1 MTTKTSLYRGAALGA
16 MIALGAG
23 VTAQAATT
31 THHKKVVRKHEAAHG
46 GGELSALRAEVAA
59 LRDQLNAQSAQ
70 AAQTQAQAAQAA
82 AAAQAAQEQVETA
95 QAADAD
101 ATAAIIQSIPT
112 AVAAEADKLKPKTDG
127 IYFKGVKITPG
138 GFIEAA
144 GIYREHNL
152 AADVATG
159 FNSIPY
165 AQTRA
170 GHAEELRGSA
180 RQSRITGLVEGNV
193 SPDLKLTAYAEFDFL
208 GAAQTA
214 NLNESDSFN
223 LRTRV
228 VYGQMDWAPYNLHLL
243 AGDSWSLA
251 TMNSKGITPRNEV
264 LPPTIDA
271 QYNVGYVWARQPQIR
286 VTEDFLNHTLW
297 AAVSLEQPQTTFA
310 GSAPSAAG
318 VVSTINNGSNYF
330 GGDTGTLATTTTTN
344 ATGAVTGVTVSGVAP
359 ATQSINKVPDVIGKL
374 AAEEDVF
381 GHHIHAEVFGM
392 FRQYYEQFGAANL
405 PSYLKSN
412 TLNVGNVGGGIAG
425 QVIPGLFDVQATG
438 ITGKGVGR
446 YGTSGLPDVAYTAS
460 GKFSA
465 LTETAALF
473 TGTVH
478 ATKDLDLNFIGG
490 REQLTRPDGGHGSYG
505 SFTAVNTGCGIE
517 NSSATCTGNT
527 RALSE
532 LTFSAW
538 DKAFTGPYGQI
549 RLGFQYSYVSREA
562 FSGAGG
568 LGADAHE
575 NMIMTSFRY
584 YPF

>member
-1 MTTKTSLYRGAALGA
+1 MTTKTSLARGAAIGA
-16 MIALGAG
+16 ILALGAG
-23 VTAQAATT
+23 ATAQAATT
-31 THHKKVVRKHEAAHG
+31 AHHKKAHRHVVEAAPRG
-46 GGELSALRAEVAA
+46 GGEVAA
-59 LRDQLNAQSAQ
+59 LREEVEALRSQLNA
-70 AAQTQAQAAQAA
+70 TQAQAAQAA
-82 AAAQAAQEQVETA
+82 AAAQAATEQVETA
-95 QAADAD
+95 QAADTD

-144 GIYREHNL
+144 GIYREHNI

-165 AQTRA
+165 SITRA

-193 SPDLKLTAYAEFDFL
+193 NPDLKLTAYAEFDFL

-228 VYGQMDWAPYNLHLL
+228 VYGTADWAPYNLHIL
-243 AGDSWSLA
+243 AGDEWSLA

-271 QYNVGYVWARQPQIR
+271 QYNVGFIWARQPQVR

-297 AAVSLEQPQTTFA
+297 AAVSVEQPQTTFG

-318 VVSTINNGSNYF
+318 VLTTINNGSNYF
-330 GGDTGTLATTTTTN
+330 GGDTGTLAVTTN
-344 ATGAVTGVTVSGVAP
+344 AAGAVTAVSGVAP
-359 ATQSINKVPDVIGKL
+359 ATQSINKVPDVIGKV
-374 AAEEDVF
+374 AAEEDIF
-381 GHHIHAEVFGM
+381 GHHLHAEVFGM
-392 FRQYYEQFGAANL
+392 FRQYYEQFGAAAL
-405 PSYLKSN
+405 PTYLKSN
-412 TLNVGNVGGGIAG
+412 TLNVGNVGGGVAG
-425 QVIPGLFDVQATG
+425 QILPGLFDVQVTG

-446 YGTSGLPDVAYTAS
+446 YGTSGRPDVAFTAN
-460 GKFSA
+460 GTLSA
-465 LTETAALF
+465 LTETAGLV
-473 TGTVH
+473 TGTIH
-478 ATKDLDLNFIGG
+478 ATKELDLNVIAG
-490 REQLTRPDGGHGSYG
+490 EEHLDRPDGGHGSYG

-517 NSSATCTGNT
+517 NSALTCTGNT
-527 RALSE
+527 RQISE

-538 DKAFTGPYGQI
+538 DKAFTGPFGQI
-549 RLGFQYSYVSREA
+549 RLGFQYSYISREG
-562 FSGAGG
+562 FSGVGG
-568 LGADAHE
+568 APEAHE